1 MATRPP
7 IITEP
12 LVMPPRKS
20 GIYWSPQLRQQHC
33 DKLKE
38 LARWLGLRRPDG
50 KVSAECLL
58 DAIERGHITLR
69 RTDDPHAREFT
80 ANQTAIS
87 HANP

>member
-20 GIYWSPQLRQQHC
+20 GLYWSPQLRQQHC

-38 LARWLGLRRPDG
+38 LARWLGLRG
-50 KVSAECLL
+50 
-58 DAIERGHITLR
+58 
-69 RTDDPHAREFT
+69 
-80 ANQTAIS
+80 
-87 HANP
+87 